1 MELFKNTN
9 IDFLGKKWYFL
20 GFSLIFS
27 IAGVLSMAFW
37 HHIPLGV
44 DFKGGTLVDVKFA
57 NAPDL
62 GKVRHAVDD
71 AGYHDA
77 EIQRLGA
84 AVQNELIV
92 RLPQRE
98 TSEQSLDR
106 GRSEIIAAMEKYFG
120 GQSGKLD
127 LNNSGPSQ
135 IASYLLEKDPLHL
148 GTDATTRYNETARQ
162 ITDFRD
168 KSRSGVLNSVDEL
181 SGAVPPQVV
190 SSLKDNAFTSQ
201 FAVRSV
207 QIVGPQVGAQLRKQA
222 ALATLYSLAG
232 MLVYLA
238 FRFEWIYGVA
248 AVVAVFH
255 DTLITVGAFSLT
267 NKEITLTVIAAILTL
282 IGYSMNDTIV
292 IFDRIRENIKLY
304 RRESLSEIVNRSINQ
319 TLSRTVLTSGLTFLT
334 VLSLYLFGGEV
345 LHGFSFAL
353 VVGILIG
360 TYSSIAVAAPM
371 LVAYQDWR
379 LAKTGTAAMPGVAG
393 RRTKIRA

>member
-1 MELFKNTN
+1 MELFRNTN

-27 IAGVLSMAFW
+27 IAGVLSIAFW

-84 AVQNELIV
+84 ATQNELIV

-120 GQSGKLD
+120 GQGDKLD

-135 IASYLLEKDPLHL
+135 IASYLLNKDPLHL
-148 GTDATTRYNETARQ
+148 GTDATTRYSEIARQ

-168 KSRSGVLNSVDEL
+168 KNRSGVLSSINEL
-181 SGAVPPQVV
+181 NGAVPQQVV
-190 SSLKDNAFTSQ
+190 NALNEGAFTSQ

-379 LAKTGTAAMPGVAG
+379 LAKTGTAALPGVAG
-393 RRTKIRA
+393 RRTKMRA